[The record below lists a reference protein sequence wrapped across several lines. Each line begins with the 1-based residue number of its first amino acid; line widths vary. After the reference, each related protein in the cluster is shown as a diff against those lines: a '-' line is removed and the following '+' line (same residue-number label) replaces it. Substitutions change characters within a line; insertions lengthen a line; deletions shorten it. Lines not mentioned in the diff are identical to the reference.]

1 MLYSIKEKKLIISL
15 FHFYIYI
22 FLYVANLVAKLTSCH
37 YVCMHYYFFIFFL
50 YFFFV
55 NVFFINQSKAGNFI
69 LLSTLYFIYIVFVS
83 CTMVQFNSQIES
95 SYVKTICTL
104 LVHVGITYFS
114 ARSQIGAKSPLPFP
128 AALVLKCVSPTPEHP
143 EGTCPQFPLC

>member
-1 MLYSIKEKKLIISL
+1 MYSLLTNPRLVIS
-15 FHFYIYI
+15 FYYPPYI
-22 FLYVANLVAKLTSCH
+22 L
-37 YVCMHYYFFIFFL
+37 
-50 YFFFV
+50 
-55 NVFFINQSKAGNFI
+55 FI
-69 LLSTLYFIYIVFVS
+69 LFLSS

-104 LVHVGITYFS
+104 LVHVRVLRITYFS